1 MQVKVEVRTMS
12 YRPERL
18 AEIIKK
24 EVSDM
29 VRDELKDPRIGFVTI
44 TGVEVST
51 DLRYTKIFFSV
62 LGSEEEARAS
72 LEALNRARGYVR
84 SELARRI
91 RLRHAPEISF
101 KLDPSIQRGIRV
113 MELLKDVKERG
124 AAGNDWPG

>member
-1 MQVKVEVRTMS
+1 VKGEVRIVP

-29 VRDELKDPRIGFVTI
+29 LRDELKDPRIGFVTI

-51 DLRYTKIFFSV
+51 DLRYARIFFSV
-62 LGSEEEARAS
+62 LGSEEEAKAS

-84 SELARRI
+84 SELGRRI
-91 RLRHAPEISF
+91 RLRYAPEISF

-113 MELLKDVKERG
+113 MELLHDVKERG
-124 AAGNDWPG
+124 AAGDD

>member
-1 MQVKVEVRTMS
+1 MS

-51 DLRYTKIFFSV
+51 DLRYAKIFFSV

>member
-1 MQVKVEVRTMS
+1 MS

-51 DLRYTKIFFSV
+51 DLRYAKIFFSV
-62 LGSEEEARAS
+62 LGSEDEARAS

-84 SELARRI
+84 SELGRRI
-91 RLRHAPEISF
+91 RLRYAPEISF

>member
-1 MQVKVEVRTMS
+1 MS